1 MFLLTAKIYLIE
13 VTLSEQNAKKKMWK
27 AKDKLITLRIK

>member
-13 VTLSEQNAKKKMWK
+13 VTLSEKNAKKKCE
-27 AKDKLITLRIK
+27 KLKIN